1 MPQLITVIGLIH
13 ASGSNVYPNA
23 TIEMML
29 RMNAARRRL
38 RSPFVIGYAPG
49 EYGCRP
55 PPYPPSG
62 VTCCAGAKSPVHSS
76 PSHQRISEGSPDGG
90 RITARRHVH
99 DCSRPARA
107 ASLRLMPLACISPA
121 PRLFHPS
128 PSSAT
133 NHRAAPPKARY
144 WQTCPHRTAPATRD
158 AHNATSSRR
167 MLGFPPRPL
176 HHPECRLSRGFCT
189 ALRVFKRV

>member
-1 MPQLITVIGLIH
+1 MQRDAGCDRYSSSGTRPANTVAVRRHL
-13 ASGSNVYPNA
+13 
-23 TIEMML
+23 L
-29 RMNAARRRL
+29 RRREITD
-38 RSPFVIGYAPG
+38 PFLAI
-49 EYGCRP
+49 P
-55 PPYPPSG
+55 P
-62 VTCCAGAKSPVHSS
+62 T
-76 PSHQRISEGSPDGG
+76 HQRGIARWV
-90 RITARRHVH
+90 RIPARRHVH

-107 ASLRLMPLACISPA
+107 ASLRLMLLACISPA
-121 PRLFHPS
+121 PRLFRPS

-167 MLGFPPRPL
+167 MLGVPPRPL
-176 HHPECRLSRGFCT
+176 RPPPECRLSRGFCT

>member
-1 MPQLITVIGLIH
+1 
-13 ASGSNVYPNA
+13 
-23 TIEMML
+23 ML
-29 RMNAARRRL
+29 RMNAARRKL
-38 RSPFVIGYAPG
+38 RSPFVTGYAPG

-55 PPYPPSG
+55 
-62 VTCCAGAKSPVHSS
+62 ASPAAPARNHRSIPHHPTNAS
-76 PSHQRISEGSPDGG
+76 ARDRPMGPEP
-90 RITARRHVH
+90 ARRHVH
-99 DCSRPARA
+99 DCSRPDRA

-144 WQTCPHRTAPATRD
+144 WQTCPIVQPPATRD

-167 MLGFPPRPL
+167 CSVSLPDPSIT
-176 HHPECRLSRGFCT
+176 PECRLSRGFCT

>member
-1 MPQLITVIGLIH
+1 MQRDAGCGRHSSSGTRPANTVAVRRHL
-13 ASGSNVYPNA
+13 
-23 TIEMML
+23 L
-29 RMNAARRRL
+29 RRREITG
-38 RSPFVIGYAPG
+38 PFLAI
-49 EYGCRP
+49 P
-55 PPYPPSG
+55 P
-62 VTCCAGAKSPVHSS
+62 T
-76 PSHQRISEGSPDGG
+76 HQRGIARWV
-90 RITARRHVH
+90 RIPARRHVH

-121 PRLFHPS
+121 PRLFRPS

-167 MLGFPPRPL
+167 MLGVPPRPPPP
-176 HHPECRLSRGFCT
+176 PECRLSRGFCT

>member
-1 MPQLITVIGLIH
+1 
-13 ASGSNVYPNA
+13 
-23 TIEMML
+23 ML

-55 PPYPPSG
+55 
-62 VTCCAGAKSPVHSS
+62 ASPAA
-76 PSHQRISEGSPDGG
+76 P
-90 RITARRHVH
+90 ARNHRSIPRHPTNASARDRPMGPEPAQRHVH
-99 DCSRPARA
+99 DCSRPDRA

-121 PRLFHPS
+121 PRLFRPS

-133 NHRAAPPKARY
+133 NHRAALPKARY
-144 WQTCPHRTAPATRD
+144 WQTCPIVQ
-158 AHNATSSRR
+158 
-167 MLGFPPRPL
+167 PRPRATHIMR
-176 HHPECRLSRGFCT
+176 HHRAACSVSLPDPSITPECRLSRGFCT

>member
-1 MPQLITVIGLIH
+1 MPQLITVIGIIH
-13 ASGSNVYPNA
+13 ASGSNVHSNA

-38 RSPFVIGYAPG
+38 RALFVIGYAPG

-55 PPYPPSG
+55 ASPAAPARNHRPFLAIPP
-62 VTCCAGAKSPVHSS
+62 T
-76 PSHQRISEGSPDGG
+76 HQRGIARWV
-90 RITARRHVH
+90 RIPARRHVH

-121 PRLFHPS
+121 PRLFRPS
-128 PSSAT
+128 PLSAT

-167 MLGFPPRPL
+167 MLGVPPRPL
-176 HHPECRLSRGFCT
+176 RPPNAACR
-189 ALRVFKRV
+189 AVFVPR